1 MGRLRIPFFVLAI
14 LVSAA
19 IILIERRSVDP
30 RTVAGFLPGFLT
42 GRQPSNNFD
51 QALAAFS
58 PEQQRQLAALRQEK
72 ASEITNLKPD
82 FEGFGVE
89 MLQFVDIYLLFTML
103 IMSLGLILGE
113 GIHAKVQGVITLI
126 VGIVII
132 IVAIIKIFIILAKL
146 LLMIGMLLAFPF
158 GTLAYMIIYADFDTS
173 AAYAVMALL
182 FVLKAVFGVLL
193 VLAHEGFL
201 KNIGL
206 IVYTLLAFVGMIVV
220 SFLYAIVPGFL
231 VSITDAIAGIVLAI
245 IGILLAIWM
254 AIKALIAIVLA
265 IKPV

>member
-42 GRQPSNNFD
+42 GRQPSSNFE

-58 PEQQRQLAALRQEK
+58 PEQQRQLNALRQEK
-72 ASEITNLKPD
+72 AGEISNLKQD

-89 MLQFVDIYLLFTML
+89 ALQFVDVYLLFTML

-146 LLMIGMLLAFPF
+146 LLMVGLLLAFPF
-158 GTLAYMIIYADFDTS
+158 GTLAYLIIYGDFDTG

-193 VLAHEGFL
+193 VLAHQGFL

-265 IKPV
+265 IKPI

>member
-1 MGRLRIPFFVLAI
+1 MARLRLPFFVLAI
-14 LVSAA
+14 IVAAA
-19 IILIERRSVDP
+19 ILLIERRSVDP

-42 GRQPSNNFD
+42 GRQQSSNYER
-51 QALAAFS
+51 ALSAFT
-58 PEQQRQLAALRQEK
+58 PEQQRQIRSLRQEK
-72 ASEITNLKPD
+72 ASEIDLLTKD
-82 FEGFGVE
+82 FNGFGVE
-89 MLQFVDIYLLFTML
+89 ALQYVDVYLLFTMA

-113 GIHAKVQGVITLI
+113 RIHAKVQGVITLI
-126 VGIVII
+126 VAIIII

-146 LLMIGMLLAFPF
+146 LIMVGLLLAIPF
-158 GTLAYMIIYADFDTS
+158 GTLAYLIIYGDFDTS

-182 FVLKAVFGVLL
+182 FVLKVVFGALL
-193 VLAHEGFL
+193 LLAHQDFL

-245 IGILLAIWM
+245 IGIILAIWM
-254 AIKALIAIVLA
+254 GIKALIAIVLML
-265 IKPV
+265 KPI